1 MTQLE
6 CASLWVGDNRHSKS
20 KSFNE
25 KLEDFSS
32 KWVRKG
38 MYAVWMVA
46 LEISDDAKKDVF

>member
-1 MTQLE
+1 MHPF
-6 CASLWVGDNRHSKS
+6 WVGDNRHSKS